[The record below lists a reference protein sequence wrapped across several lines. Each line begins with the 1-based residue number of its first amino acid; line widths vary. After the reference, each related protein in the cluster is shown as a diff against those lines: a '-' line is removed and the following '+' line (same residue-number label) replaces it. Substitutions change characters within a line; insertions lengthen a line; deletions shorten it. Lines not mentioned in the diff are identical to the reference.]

1 MKEKLLEALFESYYA
16 ETPLTAEFSNAK
28 LDLCED
34 NNQEAELND
43 AIKAEAK
50 MAYKAAFN
58 ATLAL
63 MGGVK

>member
-28 LDLCED
+28 FDLCED

-58 ATLAL
+58 AALAL
-63 MGGVK
+63 MGGVQ

>member
-16 ETPLTAEFSNAK
+16 ETPLTDEFSSAK

-34 NNQEAELND
+34 NQQEAKLND

-58 ATLAL
+58 AALAL
-63 MGGVK
+63 MGGVQ

>member
-16 ETPLTAEFSNAK
+16 ETPLTAESSNAK

-34 NNQEAELND
+34 NQQEAELND

-58 ATLAL
+58 AALAL
-63 MGGVK
+63 MGGVQ